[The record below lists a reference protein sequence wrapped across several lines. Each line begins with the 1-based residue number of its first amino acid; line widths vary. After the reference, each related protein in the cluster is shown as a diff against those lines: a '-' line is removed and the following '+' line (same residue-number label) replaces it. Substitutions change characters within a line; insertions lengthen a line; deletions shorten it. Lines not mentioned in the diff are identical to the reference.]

1 MILAVTTAALL
12 GTGPHPLQP
21 QLDRFLARQAET
33 TRFAP
38 TGLTRDDYLRA
49 VAGMVHTLQP
59 FVKADGNLRD
69 PVDGRTQFAPACYAH
84 CVATLAAS
92 GTDRDPEL
100 LESGCRAMDYSV
112 NALAAGLTAFPDRHA
127 DFYPYP
133 VLLALEDFAAAVPA
147 SRVAVWRA
155 QLGRIDPARTYA
167 AYGKADNNWTLVHA
181 AGEFLR
187 AQQGLTDTGYVS
199 RALKLQRPH
208 ITASGLYRE
217 NGAPFAYDAFSRYFL
232 TGMLQRGLDDDFYR
246 DACWKGAWTSLLIQ
260 SPSGELPTGH
270 RSSQHIWNEAELAAV
285 YEIYAA
291 AHARAGRSAEA
302 GAFKRG
308 ARLALQSVREWIRPD
323 GGFHI
328 VKNRFPVE
336 ARHGYESYSVHANY
350 SLLAGSMLC
359 AAWQQADDAI
369 PERPAPADV
378 GGFVVSLPDFD
389 TVVANAGGNYV
400 EYRTRPS
407 PHYNPAGLVRI
418 HLRGGHPQL
427 GWSDGLPGD
436 PAASTGDVAVV
447 EESAGRVRF
456 RVGSDEIAIDTGG
469 VTVTREHASRIVFPL
484 LLTDGRDKTA
494 ATLSGGTMDLVL
506 GNRGIRVEFLEPV
519 GAAWVGT
526 GGRLRHHNGLVE
538 PVHAEIPGRRA
549 VYRLRALRTGDRGAA
564 AMRSSL

>member
-1 MILAVTTAALL
+1 MILAVTAAVTLL
-12 GTGPHPLQP
+12 GSDAHPLQP
-21 QLDRFLARQAET
+21 QLDRFLAQQAEVT
-33 TRFAP
+33 NVAP

-49 VAGMVHTLQP
+49 VAGMVRTLQP
-59 FVKADGNLRD
+59 FVKADGNLPD

-84 CVATLAAS
+84 CVATLVAS
-92 GTDRDPEL
+92 GVDRDPAM

-127 DFYPYP
+127 DFYPHP
-133 VLLALEDFAAAVPA
+133 VMLAFEHFASVVPT

-187 AQQGLTDTGYVS
+187 ARQGLTDLAYVS
-199 RALKLQRPH
+199 RALMLQRPH
-208 ITASGLYRE
+208 ITALGLYRE

-246 DACWKGAWTSLLIQ
+246 RSCWRGAWTSLLIQ
-260 SPSGELPTGH
+260 SPFGELPTGH
-270 RSSQHIWNEAELAAV
+270 RSAQHIWNEAELAAV

-291 AHARAGRSAEA
+291 AHARAGKLAEA

-308 ARLALQSVREWIRPD
+308 ARLALRSVREWIRPD

-328 VKNRFPVE
+328 VKNRFPVG
-336 ARHGYESYSVHANY
+336 ARHGYETYSVHANY

-359 AAWQQADDAI
+359 VAWQQADDAI
-369 PERPAPADV
+369 PERPTPADV
-378 GGFVVSLPDFD
+378 GGFVVSLPDFG
-389 TVVANAGGNYV
+389 TVVANVGGNYV

-407 PHYNPAGLVRI
+407 PHYNPAGLVRV

-436 PAASTGDVAVV
+436 PAAATGDLAVV

-456 RVGSDEIAIDTGG
+456 RVGADEIAIDAGG
-469 VTVTREHASRIVFPL
+469 VTVTRESTSRIVFPL
-484 LLTDGRDKTA
+484 LLTDGRDETVV
-494 ATLSGGTMDLVL
+494 TLSGGMIDLVL
-506 GNRGIRVEFLEPV
+506 GDRGIRVEILEPAGV
-519 GAAWVGT
+519 TWVRT
-526 GGRLRHHNGLVE
+526 GDRLKHHNGLVE
-538 PVHAEIPGRRA
+538 PVHADIPGARA
-549 VYRLRALRTGDRGAA
+549 VFRLRALQPDPNPETPRR
-564 AMRSSL
+564 LP